1 MISYI
6 LKRGVVAALI
16 WSCAT
21 LGLQAVPIQ
30 GVNGTVIDFA
40 GVFDAKAEGLVAVTT
55 PEATAMTVPWD
66 RIDLEHL
73 KTNQPEIHA
82 AYERAKSTGKMQ
94 PLGLG
99 IAANMLSLELLESA
113 IKYTLTQR
121 ARWPYT
127 GYALKAKTQPGM
139 ESAGLTY
146 DDALEQ
152 NLLVRGATS
161 STYALMIEL
170 RDATFDAD
178 KTSAHDALV
187 RSRKQVI
194 DSVRQLNY
202 IISQVPPPNMVK
214 RTPRQ
219 TQIVFATQSFMKAIE
234 AAMTKKDFQPA
245 LQSEIKNY
253 FSLLNVI

>member
-21 LGLQAVPIQ
+21 LGMQAVPIQ
-30 GVNGTVIDFA
+30 GINGTVIDFT
-40 GVFDAKAEGLVAVTT
+40 GVFDAKPEGLVAVTT
-55 PEATAMTVPWD
+55 AESTAMTVPWD

-73 KTNQPEIHA
+73 KENQPDIHA
-82 AYERAKSTGKMQ
+82 AYERAKSTGRMQ
-94 PLGLG
+94 PLGMG
-99 IAANMLSLELLESA
+99 IAENMLSLELLESA

-127 GYALKAKTQPGM
+127 GYALVVKKAGVGD
-139 ESAGLTY
+139 ARVLTY

-161 STYALMIEL
+161 ATYTLMIEL
-170 RDATFDAD
+170 RDVTFDAD
-178 KTSAHDALV
+178 KASAHNALI

-194 DSVRQLNY
+194 DSIRQLDY
-202 IISQVPPPNMVK
+202 ILAQVPPATMVK

-219 TQIVFATQSFMKAIE
+219 SQVIFATQSFMKAID
-234 AAMTKKDFQPA
+234 AAMTKKDFQPS
-245 LQSEIKNY
+245 LQSEIKTY
-253 FSLLNVI
+253 FTLLKVI